1 MLADRSE
8 MLACGIV
15 LGAAS
20 LIIACLLSP
29 SPIFA
34 QQTTPPQ
41 QPTEML
47 VKIVTGNKF
56 QQILPE
62 NTAGNDRRALT
73 IINNNTNGDSCWVFV
88 GTGGASKEKSDKV
101 LAPGDKFV
109 KYWPFVPSDEI
120 QATCASSSDTLSIEY
135 Q

>member
-88 GTGGASKEKSDKV
+88 GTGGASKEKSDKA